1 MRRSHGDHESEGHER
16 WLVSYADFITL
27 LFAFFVVLYASS
39 QADRHKAM
47 KAAESVRRAFDGAPK
62 VAKVLGGTLEDVGQ
76 GNNMMH
82 GPGGANSK
90 TAPQTPVD
98 LAPTDKLLR
107 ESLAEDMRA
116 GRINI
121 HSETRG
127 LVVSLQEAA
136 YFVSGDDQV
145 SPAGIPVLR
154 KIAATLENIPNP
166 IRLEGHTDSI
176 PIHNSRFQS
185 NWELSAARSIAM
197 LEALNT
203 QFSIDSSRMSV
214 VGYAD
219 SFPLESNDTSEGRA
233 KNRRVDIVILNEAGL
248 VSLPNSRKN

>member
-1 MRRSHGDHESEGHER
+1 MRRTWSERESERHER

-39 QADRHKAM
+39 QADRHKAL
-47 KAAESVRRAFDGAPK
+47 KASESVRRAFDGPPK
-62 VAKVLGGTLEDVGQ
+62 VSQVLGGTVDDVGQ
-76 GNNMMH
+76 GNKMLH
-82 GPGGANSK
+82 GPGGAR
-90 TAPQTPVD
+90 APAIPQAPAD
-98 LAPTDKLLR
+98 LSPTGDLLR
-107 ESLAEDMRA
+107 ESLAEDIRA
-116 GRINI
+116 GRISI
-121 HSETRG
+121 HTETRG

-136 YFVSGDDQV
+136 YFVSGDDRV

-166 IRLEGHTDSI
+166 IRLEGHTDSV

-185 NWELSAARSIAM
+185 NWDLSAARSIAM

-219 SFPLESNDTSEGRA
+219 SFPLETNDTEEGRA
-233 KNRRVDIVILNEAGL
+233 KNRRVDIVILNKAGL
-248 VSLPNSRKN
+248 ISLPNSRAN

>member
-1 MRRSHGDHESEGHER
+1 MRRPWTERESERHER

-39 QADRHKAM
+39 QADRHKAL
-47 KAAESVRRAFDGAPK
+47 KASESVRRAFDGPPK
-62 VAKVLGGTLEDVGQ
+62 VSQVLGGTVDDVGQ
-76 GNNMMH
+76 GNKMLH
-82 GPGGANSK
+82 GPGGARSPAVPQ
-90 TAPQTPVD
+90 APAD
-98 LAPTDKLLR
+98 LSPTGDLLR
-107 ESLAEDMRA
+107 ESLAEDIRA
-116 GRINI
+116 GRISI
-121 HSETRG
+121 HTETRG

-136 YFVSGDDQV
+136 YFVSGDDRV

-154 KIAATLENIPNP
+154 KIAATLEDIPNP
-166 IRLEGHTDSI
+166 IRLEGHTDSV

-185 NWELSAARSIAM
+185 NWDLSAARSIAM

-219 SFPLESNDTSEGRA
+219 SFPLETNDTEEGRA
-233 KNRRVDIVILNEAGL
+233 KNRRVDIVILNKAGL
-248 VSLPNSRKN
+248 ISLPNSRAN

>member
-1 MRRSHGDHESEGHER
+1 MRSSHAERESETHER

-39 QADRHKAM
+39 QSDRHKVM
-47 KAAESVRRAFDGAPK
+47 KAAESVRRAFDGPPK
-62 VAKVLGGTLEDVGQ
+62 VARVLGGTVDNVGQ

-82 GPGGANSK
+82 GPGGAK
-90 TAPQTPVD
+90 TETARQAPAD
-98 LAPTDKLLR
+98 LIPTGELLK
-107 ESLAEDMRA
+107 ESLGKDIRA

-121 HSETRG
+121 HTETRG

-154 KIAATLENIPNP
+154 KIAATLEKIPNP
-166 IRLEGHTDSI
+166 IRLEGHTDSV
-176 PIHNSRFQS
+176 PIHNSRFHS

-197 LEALNT
+197 LEALST

-219 SFPLESNDTSEGRA
+219 SFPLETNDTAEGRA
-233 KNRRVDIVILNEAGL
+233 KNRRVDIVILNKTGL
-248 VSLPNSRKN
+248 ISLPNSRVD